1 MNIKI
6 EHANSLPMPTW
17 RWLKLNDTTISYDNI
32 DKLTPL
38 KPQIINSTEN
48 ISLSSQKDIAF
59 ADFPHI
65 TTGIGSDADDFVVNN
80 ASNKNYFTIKANTI
94 TQKPLIFIYDL
105 TDNLDLIDDN
115 YIYAQENSQATI
127 IIVYNSP
134 YHNQGFHASSTKI
147 FAEKNAQIKIIQLQ
161 TLGKDYFNF
170 DDIGTLA
177 QENARISIQQIAL
190 GANKNYLG
198 ANIDLLQNNAQLD
211 FQTDYLTTK
220 NQMLDMNYI
229 VNIQGQK
236 TKTNLTTNGILM
248 HNAQKTHR
256 ATLDFKQGCKGSIG
270 TEAENVLLLDEDIHN
285 KSIPLIL
292 CGEDDIEGN
301 HSAAIGEMDKEQ
313 LFYLQTRGL
322 NERQIRQMQID
333 SKLQLITTNLPEELH
348 QTLRNWDK
356 NNTFK
361 PAYVTTGGTRYYSQ
375 EQLNNFLGLKIKTK
389 INKKIVGY
397 CRVSSTKQKDDLER
411 QIENVRTYMI
421 AKGYQFEI
429 ITDIG
434 SGINY
439 NKKGLNQLIDMITNS
454 EIEKVVI
461 LYKDRLI
468 RFGYELIENLCE
480 KYGTTIEIIDNTERT
495 EEQELV
501 EDLIQIV
508 TVFSC
513 RLQGKRA
520 NKAKKMIK
528 ELIED
533 DTCEKS

>member
-65 TTGIGSDADDFVVNN
+65 TTGIGSDTDNFVVNN

-147 FAEKNAQIKIIQLQ
+147 FAEKNAQVKIIQLIKIIQLQ

-229 VNIQGQK
+229 VNILGQK

-256 ATLDFKQGCKGSIG
+256 ATLDFKQGCKGSIGTATLDFKQGCKGSIG

-301 HSAAIGEMDKEQ
+301 HSASIGEMDKEQ

-348 QTLRNWDK
+348 PYISTYQ
-356 NNTFK
+356 
-361 PAYVTTGGTRYYSQ
+361 Q
-375 EQLNNFLGLKIKTK
+375 EAF
-389 INKKIVGY
+389 Y
-397 CRVSSTKQKDDLER
+397 H
-411 QIENVRTYMI
+411 EN
-421 AKGYQFEI
+421 
-429 ITDIG
+429 
-434 SGINY
+434 
-439 NKKGLNQLIDMITNS
+439 
-454 EIEKVVI
+454 
-461 LYKDRLI
+461 
-468 RFGYELIENLCE
+468 
-480 KYGTTIEIIDNTERT
+480 
-495 EEQELV
+495 
-501 EDLIQIV
+501 
-508 TVFSC
+508 
-513 RLQGKRA
+513 
-520 NKAKKMIK
+520 
-528 ELIED
+528 
-533 DTCEKS
+533 